1 MQYFQKRES
10 TTKEELEKTFAQF
23 NDLNTDFICE
33 GAYSSLEES
42 LDSFNPDD
50 LAIAV
55 TGDDGQGQNCN
66 SEWLDEVMQAL
77 NVSPDISNA
86 FQVNFLH
93 QNLSMK
99 FPLN

>member
-1 MQYFQKRES
+1 M
-10 TTKEELEKTFAQF
+10 
-23 NDLNTDFICE
+23 NTDFICE

-66 SEWLDEVMQAL
+66 NEWLDEVMQAL

-86 FQVNFLH
+86 FQVI
-93 QNLSMK
+93 
-99 FPLN
+99 